1 MSSEKQEKCGKQAWI
16 SSLRSIRNF
25 KVFPRTKNSDSPG
38 NCNGRLYR
46 FRATSPK
53 EQKNSQEGAVRSEQG
68 VPVDEKPHRRLKV
81 WQASMDFV
89 TELYRELQ
97 RFPVHEK
104 FGLSA
109 QLQRAA
115 VSIPSNIAEGA
126 ARKSTRE
133 LLQFLYI
140 ARGSLSELDTQLEIC
155 HRVGYFEKPAFE
167 RIVGKLEAISKMLNG
182 LIVSLEKQS

>member
-1 MSSEKQEKCGKQAWI
+1 M
-16 SSLRSIRNF
+16 
-25 KVFPRTKNSDSPG
+25 
-38 NCNGRLYR
+38 
-46 FRATSPK
+46 
-53 EQKNSQEGAVRSEQG
+53 RSEQG

-81 WQASMDFV
+81 WQVSMDFV

-182 LIVSLEKQS
+182 LIVSLEKES

>member
-1 MSSEKQEKCGKQAWI
+1 
-16 SSLRSIRNF
+16 
-25 KVFPRTKNSDSPG
+25 
-38 NCNGRLYR
+38 
-46 FRATSPK
+46 
-53 EQKNSQEGAVRSEQG
+53 
-68 VPVDEKPHRRLKV
+68 
-81 WQASMDFV
+81 MDFV
-89 TELYRELQ
+89 TELCRELQ

-140 ARGSLSELDTQLEIC
+140 ARGSLSELDTQLEIR